1 VSSSQEKLSCVERAV
16 DGIVRG
22 RYAARAFTDRLV
34 PKKTIF
40 DILDAAR
47 HAPSGANIQPWRVY
61 VVAGAA
67 QRRLSAAMAQAHLEA
82 RDAHASEYRYYSS
95 VLPEPYHSRR
105 AEFGRIFYGS
115 LGIAQSDTEGRSRQT
130 AKNYDFFGAPVGLIV
145 TIDRRLERGSWLD
158 LGMFL
163 QNILISAGARGLQS
177 CPQETFSKYHA
188 ILREHLPISHEEMV
202 VCGISI
208 GYARDGD
215 GPMPRLMP
223 KAPVDAFATFV
234 GFDHETITG
243 EKR

>member
-1 VSSSQEKLSCVERAV
+1 MSSPEEELSPIVRAV

-22 RYAARAFTDRLV
+22 RYAARAFTDRPV
-34 PKKTIF
+34 PKKAIL

-61 VVAGAA
+61 VVTGDAKC
-67 QRRLSAAMAQAHLEA
+67 RLSAAMAQAHNEA
-82 RDAHASEYRYYSS
+82 RDAHASEYTYYSP

-115 LGIAQSDTEGRSRQT
+115 LGIAQSDMEARSRQT
-130 AKNYDFFGAPVGLIV
+130 AKNYDFFGAPLGLIV

-163 QNILISAGARGLQS
+163 QNILVCAGARGLQS
-177 CPQETFSKYHA
+177 CPQETFSKYHT
-188 ILREHLPISHEEMV
+188 ILREHLPIPPEEMV

-208 GYARDGD
+208 GYARDGV
-215 GPMPRLMP
+215 GPTPRLMP
-223 KAPVDAFATFV
+223 KAPVESFATFI
-234 GFDHETITG
+234 GFEDEPTTG
-243 EKR
+243 DPS